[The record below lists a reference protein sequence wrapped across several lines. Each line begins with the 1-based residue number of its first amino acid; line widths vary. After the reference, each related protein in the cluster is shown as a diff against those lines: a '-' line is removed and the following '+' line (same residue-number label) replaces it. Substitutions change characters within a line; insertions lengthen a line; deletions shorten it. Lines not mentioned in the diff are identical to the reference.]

1 MVNSISSN
9 LALAGRG
16 RMPFDQLKR
25 RDFITLL
32 GSAAAA
38 WPLAARAQQPAIPVV
53 GLLGATT
60 AQGYAAQLAAFRQG
74 LSEAGFVEGRNVAI
88 EYRWAEDQYDRL
100 PALAAD
106 LVRSQVAVIATIGGN
121 AASLAAKAAATTI
134 PVVFHGSVDPVEA
147 GLVAS
152 LNRPGGNVTGVVTLN
167 VDTGQK
173 RLELI
178 HELLP
183 AATTIGLLLNPTN
196 AVAEIQSKDLQA
208 AARTLGLQLRIVHA
222 STEHDFGPTFATLSQ
237 VQADGLVIGTD
248 GFLVS
253 QSAQL
258 AELAARHALP
268 TIFQYRA
275 FVTAGGLM
283 SYGGSVT
290 DSYRLSG
297 VYTGRILK
305 GEKPA
310 DLPVQQATK
319 VELIINLKA
328 ARTLGITFPIT
339 LLGRAD
345 EAIE

>member
-1 MVNSISSN
+1 MTPKPEGHMASHIGRRKF
-9 LALAGRG
+9 LA
-16 RMPFDQLKR
+16 
-25 RDFITLL
+25 TL
-32 GSAAAA
+32 GGAAVA
-38 WPLAARAQQPAIPVV
+38 WPLAARAQQPAVPVI

-106 LVRSQVAVIATIGGN
+106 LVRRQVAVIDRLGGN
-121 AASLAAKAAATTI
+121 SASEAAKAATTTI

-167 VDTGQK
+167 MDTGQK
-173 RLELI
+173 RLELM

-183 AATTIGLLLNPTN
+183 AATTIGLLINRTN

-208 AARTLGLQLRIVHA
+208 AARTLGLQLLIANA
-222 STEHDFGPTFATLSQ
+222 SAERDFDAAFATLSQ
-237 VQADGLVIGTD
+237 GQVRGLVIGTD

-253 QSAQL
+253 QSEQL
-258 AELAARHALP
+258 AALTVRYALP

-305 GEKPA
+305 GENPA

-319 VELIINLKA
+319 VELIINLKT

-345 EAIE
+345 EVIE

>member
-1 MVNSISSN
+1 MQ
-9 LALAGRG
+9 
-16 RMPFDQLKR
+16 FDQLKR
-25 RDFITLL
+25 RQFIALL
-32 GSAAAA
+32 GGMAG
-38 WPLAARAQQPAIPVV
+38 WPLAARAQQSSMPVV

-60 AQGYAAQLAAFRQG
+60 AQGYATQLAAFRQG

-100 PALAAD
+100 PALAED
-106 LVRSQVAVIATIGGN
+106 LVRRRVAVIATIGGS
-121 AASLAAKAAATTI
+121 AASLAATAATATI
-134 PVVFHGSVDPVEA
+134 PVVFHGGFDPVEA

-167 VDTGQK
+167 IDTGQK
-173 RLELI
+173 RLELL

-183 AATTIGLLLNPTN
+183 AATTIGVLLNPTN
-196 AVAEIQSKDLQA
+196 ALAEIQSKDLQA
-208 AARTLGLQLRIVHA
+208 AARTLGLQLRIVRA
-222 STEHDFGPTFATLSQ
+222 STEHDFDQAFASLSQ
-237 VQADGLVIGTD
+237 AQAGGLVIVSD

-258 AELAARHALP
+258 AALAVRYALP
-268 TIFQYRA
+268 AIFQYRP

-297 VYTGRILK
+297 DYTGRILK

-310 DLPVQQATK
+310 NLPVQQATK
-319 VELIINLKA
+319 VELIINLKT
-328 ARTLGITFPIT
+328 ARTLGLTVPIT

-345 EAIE
+345 EVIE